1 MSLPLFFIVWGTKV
15 RRRHVAYRGD
25 FCPGCLRLAKFKV
38 LAIDKAS
45 HVYYIRGPYREVLQY
60 AECPVCATQ
69 IRLPSTAAPTEPASP
84 HASVVELVTQNLLLT
99 NAHLDELASSIRK
112 QFPGESR
119 NLQALRAFCANA
131 NAEFK
136 RVESNVSGWCGLI
149 AIVFIALAVPAFLKN
164 LTLGICVSV
173 VLLIVLLAIRHWLI
187 QAGMRKSLRPR
198 LEKLFQSSGL
208 EWADLEAALDSVLKF
223 PRLRRHLLRGHYGD
237 LQFGAAHD
245 GGESALASIEVED
258 YLTQRDHPPRTLDQR
273 DFS

>member
-1 MSLPLFFIVWGTKV
+1 MPAPLFFIVWGTKV
-15 RRRHVAYRGD
+15 RTRHLDYRGD
-25 FCPGCLRLAKFKV
+25 FCPACLRLTKFKV

-45 HVYYIRGPYREVLQY
+45 HLYYIRGPYREVLQY

-69 IRLPSTAAPTEPASP
+69 IRLPSTSASTEPASP
-84 HASVVELVTQNLLLT
+84 NASVVELVKRNLLLT
-99 NAHLDELASSIRK
+99 NAHLEELASSIRK

-149 AIVFIALAVPAFLKN
+149 AIVCIALAVPAFLKN
-164 LTLGICVSV
+164 LILGICVSV
-173 VLLIVLLAIRHWLI
+173 VLLAVLLAARHWLI

-208 EWADLEAALDSVLKF
+208 EWSDLEAALESDLKF
-223 PRLRRHLLRGHYGD
+223 PRLRRHLLRGYYGD
-237 LQFGAAHD
+237 LQFGMPND
-245 GGESALASIEVED
+245 GGEAALSSIEIED
-258 YLTQRDHPPRTLDQR
+258 YLALKSRSLQPAARD
-273 DFS
+273 